1 MHFRVIE
8 NTYVSMFNKQIHS
21 FEVEIYLTLQRSI
34 RAFMGVGESNVRREK
49 VKDRILKECF

>member
-1 MHFRVIE
+1 
-8 NTYVSMFNKQIHS
+8 MFNKQMHS
-21 FEVEIYLTLQRSI
+21 FEVEIYLTMRRSV